1 MPSVCAGHGTK
12 LERWKSSH
20 QVFAEPKVRRRA
32 RASSRD
38 GVWRKSNPKRRGDE
52 QERDMRCDVDGA
64 SGHVTTKPSICTGS
78 AFYKSRVY
86 AVNVSCLTPG
96 DLPGASGTKL
106 SVEQLTLIAGEKS
119 AEGIVGGWRR

>member
-1 MPSVCAGHGTK
+1 
-12 LERWKSSH
+12 
-20 QVFAEPKVRRRA
+20 
-32 RASSRD
+32 
-38 GVWRKSNPKRRGDE
+38 
-52 QERDMRCDVDGA
+52 MRCDVDGA
-64 SGHVTTKPSICTGS
+64 SGHVTTKPSICKRS